1 MAKPLGYIYFNQG
14 THNDIDNELQADPFT
29 QQRVVMPM
37 AGEIVEVWANPRNN
51 DVDVAT
57 TLNVVINESDIGVD
71 VTVPV
76 HTAGEN
82 LPGPMALDGRIFV
95 NAGDS
100 MKLGTNG
107 ECTIANTECEFT
119 IALKARERWDRANF
133 YLVGGENDAI
143 HFPGQGNDIQRAVPV
158 RSELYGA
165 WMGLRGNALDA
176 SGVSFDI
183 FLDGADTGIDL
194 RYAGGQLQNTGA
206 FSEMTGKVYCEPGQR
221 LTLLTNGETG
231 PVAEADFTY
240 CFRRA

>member
-14 THNDIDNELQADPFT
+14 THNDINNELQADPFT

-51 DVDVAT
+51 DVDVPT

-76 HTAGEN
+76 HTAGNN

-100 MKLGTNG
+100 VKLGTNG
-107 ECTIANTECEFT
+107 ETTIANTECEFT

-143 HFPGQGNDIQRAVPV
+143 HFVDQLNDLERAVPV
-158 RSELYGA
+158 RSQLYGA
-165 WMGLRGNALDA
+165 FMGIRGNPLDA

-183 FLDGADTGIDL
+183 LKNGSDSGIDL
-194 RYAGGQLQNTGA
+194 MYAGGLAQDRGA
-206 FSEMTGKVYCEPGQR
+206 FSEMTGQIFFEAGDR
-221 LTLLTNGETG
+221 ITLRTNGETG
-231 PVAEADFTY
+231 PVTEADFTY